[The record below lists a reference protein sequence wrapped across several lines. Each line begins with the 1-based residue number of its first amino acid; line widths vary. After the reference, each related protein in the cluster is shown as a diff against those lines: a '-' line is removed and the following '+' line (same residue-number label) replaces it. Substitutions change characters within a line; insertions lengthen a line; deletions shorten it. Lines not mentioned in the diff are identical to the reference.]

1 MPPSRGDHDQEMNV
15 AENRI
20 CPGVFEESRRR
31 RLKPVSRNPFWAILL
46 IMIALASSFGV
57 FRSFFEKDRAVAR
70 LQREVTELKRQIGLL
85 ETQTHALR
93 TAAPEPDKA
102 VLELARSL
110 KTSPADF
117 VGRQVK
123 LQARF
128 SGFESRFL
136 DAKGGPKFAS
146 TYYSGFTVQS
156 GREREE
162 PFFTYLFIS
171 KKEAMRQHVYD
182 LQYNDQITIYGQVN
196 SADKQEPWIEVY
208 VVKKGWE

>member
-1 MPPSRGDHDQEMNV
+1 MNV
-15 AENRI
+15 AEDRI
-20 CPGVFEESRRR
+20 CPGVCEESRQQ
-31 RLKPVSRNPFWAILL
+31 RLKPASRNPFWAILL
-46 IMIALASSFGV
+46 IMIALALSFGV

-85 ETQTHALR
+85 ERQTQPAI
-93 TAAPEPDKA
+93 ASAPKPDKA

-110 KTSPADF
+110 KASPADF

-123 LQARF
+123 LHARF
-128 SGFESRFL
+128 SGFENRFL
-136 DAKGGPKFAS
+136 DEKGGPKFAS

-156 GREREE
+156 GLEREE
-162 PFFTYLFIS
+162 PFFTHLFIS
-171 KKEAMRQHVYD
+171 KKEAMGQHVYD